1 MEQPSLPAFLET
13 ARGQRA
19 MGSAERWEQQ
29 HEAELRCRL
38 GAKAQRRQTRQR
50 WINRSTWVAFV
61 VVAMAMASA
70 ALRYEDQLQQ
80 REHGAAAEV
89 SR

>member
-1 MEQPSLPAFLET
+1 MPAFLET

-19 MGSAERWEQQ
+19 LGSAERWEQR

-38 GAKAQRRQTRQR
+38 GAEAQRWQTRQR
-50 WINRSTWVAFV
+50 WINRATWVAFV
-61 VVAMAMASA
+61 VVAMGMASV
-70 ALRYEDQLQQ
+70 ALRYEGQLQQ